1 MYIKVID
8 QIGHGFQAIHGC
20 LPVVLWGNFS
30 YPNSRDIGKD
40 STASLPRSCAIQ
52 IGLLSIYQH
61 KRDAFGWICINRY
74 PNVFLRRWGG
84 CLVIPQ
90 RRWGPLGPHTTT
102 VYTRRSS
109 LVSHFYLYTI
119 IVRQTSV
126 EVLCCWGYPIHWQ
139 FMTWGP
145 NNMGANAALHIWHIA
160 FRCIEMKKLLML

>member
-1 MYIKVID
+1 MKSKCNPESIQTQFTFNSQYLLGPAKHHSD
-8 QIGHGFQAIHGC
+8 QVNIQ
-20 LPVVLWGNFS
+20 FS
-30 YPNSRDIGKD
+30 TGKSFPTWSSLQKYHI
-40 STASLPRSCAIQ
+40 STEK
-52 IGLLSIYQH
+52 GV
-61 KRDAFGWICINRY
+61 FGWICISSY

-126 EVLCCWGYPIHWQ
+126 EGLCSWGYPIHWQ